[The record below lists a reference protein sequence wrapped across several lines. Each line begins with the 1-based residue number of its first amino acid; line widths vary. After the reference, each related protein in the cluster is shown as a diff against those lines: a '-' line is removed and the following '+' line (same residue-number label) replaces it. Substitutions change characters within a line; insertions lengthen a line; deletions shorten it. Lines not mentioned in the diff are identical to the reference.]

1 VDRNEVAGGTRPP
14 SAKERQARD
23 RGDRDL
29 ATAEIESLNY
39 DARGVARVAGKA
51 TFIDGALPGETVR
64 FRYQDRR
71 RRYDSGMLAEVLRA
85 SADRIEPACPHFGQ
99 CGGCSLQHL
108 RPPAQIA
115 YKQRILADALAH
127 IGRVQPQQWLDP
139 LTGPIWRYRR
149 RARLGVRWVE
159 KKGGVLVGFRER
171 RRSFITP
178 LQTCLVL
185 DERVAD
191 LLPHLK
197 SLVEGLSCRD
207 RIPQIEVSAGDHAV
221 ALVFRHLAPLTG
233 KDREA
238 LSLFAHE
245 HGVHVLL
252 QSGGIDSI
260 EALAPSPP
268 AVLSY
273 RIPDFDIQLVFGP
286 TDFIQVNGDMNSRM
300 VLRAMELLAPSAGD
314 HVLDLFCGLGNF
326 TLPLARRSGQ
336 VLGIEAED
344 GLVAAA
350 RANAARNDVTNVE
363 FRRAN
368 LYDEQGETP
377 WGSFR
382 VDKLLLD
389 PPRAGAMAVI
399 RRLSAPLPERVVYVS
414 CYASTLAR
422 DAAYLVNMLGYE
434 FRAAGVMDMFPH
446 TSHVEAIALFV
457 RPPDGK

>member
-14 SAKERQARD
+14 SAKERRARD

-39 DARGVARVAGKA
+39 DARGVAHVAGKA
-51 TFIDGALPGETVR
+51 TFIAGALPGETVR

-71 RRYDSGMLAEVLRA
+71 RRYDGGMLTEVLRA

-108 RPPAQIA
+108 RPPAQID

-127 IGRVQPQQWLDP
+127 IGRVRPQQWLDP
-139 LTGPIWRYRR
+139 LTGPIWHYRR

-185 DERVAD
+185 DERVAV

-197 SLVEGLSCRD
+197 SLVEALSCPD
-207 RIPQIEVSAGDHAV
+207 RVPQIEVSAGDQVV
-221 ALVFRHLAPLTG
+221 ALVFRHLAPLTE

-238 LSLFAHE
+238 LSRFAHE
-245 HGVHVLL
+245 HRVHVLL

-260 EALAPSPP
+260 EALAPSSPL
-268 AVLSY
+268 ALSY
-273 RIPDFDIQLVFGP
+273 RIPEFDLQLEFGP
-286 TDFIQVNGDMNSRM
+286 TDFIQVNADMNSRM
-300 VLRAMELLAPSAGD
+300 VSRALELLAPSAGD

-326 TLPLARRSGQ
+326 TLPLARLSGQ

-344 GLVAAA
+344 GLVAMA
-350 RANAARNDVTNVE
+350 RANAERHDVTNVE

-368 LYDEQGETP
+368 LYEEQGEAP
-377 WGSFR
+377 WDSFR
-382 VDKLLLD
+382 ADKLLLD
-389 PPRAGAMAVI
+389 PPRAGAMPVI
-399 RRLSAPLPERVVYVS
+399 KRLSAPLPGRVVYVS

-422 DAAYLVNMLGYE
+422 DAAYLVNILGYE

-446 TSHVEAIALFV
+446 TSHVESIALFV
-457 RPPDGK
+457 RSPDVK